1 MHNNKIIGYKQKN
14 MPFHVQKRRAMS
26 VFHRLTGK
34 FGKELFEVKPEKTFV
49 SFLNLYL
56 FE

>member
-1 MHNNKIIGYKQKN
+1 

-49 SFLNLYL
+49 SFLKLISI
-56 FE
+56 